1 MLVKKQL
8 ISLIVLTTKTA
19 QLVLIRDATP
29 SLTWKGNL
37 LFFNFPHPL
46 LNLISTLLLQ
56 GTISFLILLS
66 FISFFFFLVQ
76 FFSSYQATYHL
87 GIVTNANIRCFLYA
101 FYGYALVFDCWVHFR
116 LHYLSIGISKC
127 LLHFNKKR
135 GCTGA
140 KSSFLCGVWEKKVIG
155 RRCLLSLK

>member
-1 MLVKKQL
+1 MLLVKKQL

-37 LFFNFPHPL
+37 PFFNFPHPL

-56 GTISFLILLS
+56 GTLS
-66 FISFFFFLVQ
+66 FFNSSFFYLIFFFGVQ

-101 FYGYALVFDCWVHFR
+101 FYGYALVFE
-116 LHYLSIGISKC
+116 ISC
-127 LLHFNKKR
+127 NYFFWL
-135 GCTGA
+135 
-140 KSSFLCGVWEKKVIG
+140 
-155 RRCLLSLK
+155 

>member
-1 MLVKKQL
+1 MLLVKKQL
-8 ISLIVLTTKTA
+8 RSLIVLTTKTA

-56 GTISFLILLS
+56 GTLSFLILLS
-66 FISFFFFLVQ
+66 FISFFFWVQ

-101 FYGYALVFDCWVHFR
+101 FYVTFFFFCNYCPDWIVGFILDC
-116 LHYLSIGISKC
+116 IIC
-127 LLHFNKKR
+127 LLVYQNVYFTLIKK
-135 GCTGA
+135 GVVPVQKA
-140 KSSFLCGVWEKKVIG
+140 HSFVGFGKK
-155 RRCLLSLK
+155 K